1 MLEGLPILKTDP
13 NGSKGVRD
21 TRAKGKGCDPGQ
33 RERTGSRAK
42 VPPPTSHLR
51 L

>member
-21 TRAKGKGCDPGQ
+21 TRAKG
-33 RERTGSRAK
+33 ERGLRSRAK
-42 VPPPTSHLR
+42 GADGIQGKGASSHFSF
-51 L
+51 